1 MKLQGRCCKRL
12 AHIQLG
18 ISTLAVRGPAER
30 LARFY
35 GEYVDQ
41 KDRTHDESQDCHP
54 NLPHIRI
61 TPFRKGVANRR
72 FCNSAEIIL
81 SSRA

>member
-1 MKLQGRCCKRL
+1 MRL
-12 AHIQLG
+12 AQIQLG

-35 GEYVDQ
+35 GEYVGHEDQ
-41 KDRTHDESQDCHP
+41 TYDESQDCHP
-54 NLPHIRI
+54 NLPHIRL

-72 FCNSAEIIL
+72 FCNSARFIL